1 MEMADRM
8 RRLLEI
14 PRILVY
20 LWRSSPHLTL
30 IWLTLTLIA
39 GLAPAAHLWL
49 GKLVVDRLVLVTQGG
64 PHQLR
69 LVAPWVLLWI
79 TIGVSVR
86 ILWRSNRLVED
97 HLRTRAELYL
107 QGALLERS
115 ASVPLERLEDSEF
128 HNQLQRAGTVVK
140 GRLVTMLRRFVTTS
154 ETTVQ
159 IIGLLL
165 AIALR
170 SWVLVPVLLG
180 GTAIVAIFKVRAVA
194 SRTQVYRSQ
203 AAAER
208 KVRYLEGLLS
218 DVGASKEIRLLHTG
232 EYLLSAWQRE
242 RDALWAARLT
252 AERRI
257 FLNSLGADA
266 VNVALYLLA
275 LAYLTFMMAGNRSTV
290 GDYVVMMGAVMQLQN
305 GLQTLVRSLLALQ
318 EETLYTADLF
328 DLLDRSE
335 AEKPG
340 GHSLPVGL
348 DQGIRLEEVSFTY
361 PGVSRPAVSGLSLH
375 IRPGERL
382 AIVGPNGSGKTT
394 FVKLIL
400 GLYPP
405 SSGSISWSGVPD
417 TSLDRIALRRYCSA
431 VFQNFVRYELSVQE
445 NIGLGDVER
454 IHDAKVVARASSMGG
469 ADEVIALS
477 PHGYKTRL
485 GKSFGGVD
493 LSGGQW
499 QKLAISRALMRHDS
513 SQLLVLDE
521 PTSGL
526 DPMAEADVFA
536 RFATLSS
543 GKTALLISHRLGS
556 ARLADRIVYLEDGQV
571 VEVGSHA
578 ELMTLGGRYAQL
590 FATQAQWYM

>member
-1 MEMADRM
+1 MEMADQM

-361 PGVSRPAVSGLSLH
+361 PGASRPAVSGLSLH

-405 SSGSISWSGVPD
+405 SSGSINWSGVPD

-431 VFQNFVRYELSVQE
+431 VFQNFVRYELPVQE

-499 QKLAISRALMRHDS
+499 QKVAISRALMRHDS